1 MRRAFGICLLLVAL
15 YSPFALGAENDW
27 HNLPPA
33 SAMHEIAGGIEIQAG
48 SSLIRITA
56 LSESVARVR
65 VAPRASFGE
74 DRSWAVLPEAFSSP
88 AAFKV
93 RTSAAA
99 FELVLGQGAVR
110 VERSPLRL
118 VFLDAAGKVLT
129 QEVRTMA
136 FAGDSFRLWMAMPSD
151 EHYYGLGDKP
161 GPLDRRE
168 QAFTNWNTD
177 AYAWQ
182 ESTDPLYK
190 SIPFVLTLRH
200 GVSYGIFLD
209 NTWRTSLDFGKAERD
224 VYSFGSEGGEL
235 NYYFFFGPTPKQVL
249 SAYTQL
255 VGRMPLPPLWTLGY
269 QQSRYSY
276 YPEARVREIARTL
289 RDHKIPADAIYLDID
304 YQDGNRPFTID
315 RKGFPNF
322 EGMVSDLKRDGF
334 QLVVI
339 SDLHIKK
346 EVGYQPYD
354 EGLAGDHFVKN
365 SDGSVYVGT
374 VWPGP
379 SVFPDFTR
387 EASRRWYGSLYKDF
401 VRMGIGGFWND
412 MNEPSVF
419 LRDDKTMPLDV
430 VHRLD
435 NGTTASHRA
444 IHNVFGMEN
453 VRATYEGLLRVRPD
467 ARPFV
472 LTRAA
477 YAGTERYAASWTG
490 DNTSSWNH
498 LRMTNAN
505 FLNLGLSGYPL
516 VGADVGG
523 FVGTPPPDLLTRW
536 FEAAAFSPIFR
547 DHTGKGTG
555 DQEPWVHGP
564 EQENI
569 RRRYVELRYRL
580 LPYIYTVAEE
590 ASRTGT
596 PIVRPVFLE
605 YPGAEDFYTEA
616 ASGFQPQ
623 FLFGRDFMV
632 APRGTEMLDSYDVPL
647 PPGEWYNYWTGE
659 RMAGNKKL
667 PIKAKLDELPLF
679 VRGGSIVPQQPLVQ
693 NTAETPKGA
702 LELLIYPGTDC
713 QGSIY
718 LDDGNTF
725 AYRKGVFLRQSFT
738 CAEDGTRL
746 QVKIEKPEGTYVPWW
761 QEYALSIYGA
771 SSGPKRITV
780 DGQPIPTFEYD
791 AEMKKVSFRVP
802 RSGEALQLE
811 IDSAH

>member
-1 MRRAFGICLLLVAL
+1 MRRVLVICFLIVGLH
-15 YSPFALGAENDW
+15 SRFALGADNDW

-33 SAMHEIAGGIEIQAG
+33 SAMQEIPHGIEVRAG
-48 SSLIRITA
+48 SSLLRISA

-65 VAPRASFGE
+65 VAPGGTFAE
-74 DRSWAVLPEAFSSP
+74 DQSWAVLPDAFPSP
-88 AAFKV
+88 SPVKV

-99 FELVLGQGAVR
+99 FELDLRKGTICI
-110 VERSPLRL
+110 EKSPLRL
-118 VFLDAAGKVLT
+118 VFLDPAGKVLT
-129 QEVRTMA
+129 REARSMA
-136 FAGDSFRLWMAMPSD
+136 FAGGSFRVWMTMPID

-168 QAFTNWNTD
+168 EAFTNWNTD

-209 NTWRTSLDFGKAERD
+209 NTWRTSFDFGKAERE

-249 SAYTQL
+249 SAYTQM
-255 VGRMPLPPLWTLGY
+255 VGHAPLPPLWTLGY

-322 EGMVSDLKRDGF
+322 EGMVSDLERDGF
-334 QLVVI
+334 HLVVI
-339 SDLHIKK
+339 SDLHIKQ
-346 EVGYQPYD
+346 EVGYKPYD
-354 EGLAGDHFVKN
+354 EGMAGDHFVQN
-365 SDGSVYVGT
+365 PDGSVYVGK

-401 VRMGIGGFWND
+401 VGMGIAGFWND
-412 MNEPSVF
+412 MNEPSIF

-435 NGTTASHRA
+435 NGATATHRA

-453 VRATYEGLLRVRPD
+453 VRATYEGLLRLRPD

-477 YAGTERYAASWTG
+477 YAGTQRYAASWTG

-498 LRMTNAN
+498 LRMTTAN
-505 FLNLGLSGYPL
+505 LLNLGLSGYPL

-523 FVGTPPPDLLTRW
+523 FIGTPPADLLTRW
-536 FEAAAFSPIFR
+536 FEAAAFTPIYR
-547 DHTGKGTG
+547 DHTEKGSG

-564 EQENI
+564 EQEDI

-590 ASRTGT
+590 ASRTGM
-596 PIVRPVFLE
+596 PIMRPVFLE
-605 YPGAEDFYTEA
+605 YPEAETFCTEA

-623 FLFGRDFMV
+623 YLFGRDFMV
-632 APRGTEMLDSYDVPL
+632 APRVTEMLDTYDVPL
-647 PPGEWYNYWTGE
+647 PPGDWYNYWTGE
-659 RMAGNKKL
+659 RVAGNKKL

-679 VRGGSIVPQQPLVQ
+679 VRGGAIVPQQPLVQ
-693 NTAETPKGA
+693 NTGETPKGP
-702 LELLIYPGTDC
+702 LELRVYPGRDC
-713 QGSIY
+713 QGLIY
-718 LDDGNTF
+718 LDDGNTL
-725 AYRKGVFLRQSFT
+725 AYQKGAFLRQSFT
-738 CAEDGTRL
+738 CSEDGARL
-746 QVKIEKPEGTYVPWW
+746 QVKIDKPEGTYTPWW

-771 SSGPKRITV
+771 TTRPKRV
-780 DGQPIPTFEYD
+780 MVGGQPFSGFEYD
-791 AEMKKVSFRVP
+791 PAAKKVFLRIP
-802 RSGEALQLE
+802 RSADAIQVEV
-811 IDSAH
+811 DSAQ